1 VGRGKVADVLTGLD
15 EGCGPASAGIEN
27 KDVQAG
33 DLRI

>member
-1 VGRGKVADVLTGLD
+1 VGRGKVADVLAGLG
-15 EGCGPASAGIEN
+15 EGGGSAPAGIED